1 MPAPRPYP
9 VTVRD
14 DPAEAAYRR
23 ALALITALV
32 TLTGVLWAVL
42 TPAFRAPDE
51 PQHVNSVLRLAY
63 GGGWPPAGEALV
75 GPAVDEARDQ
85 AALATDV
92 PGRHLDRVGVP
103 AFVAV
108 PPTRDVDRA
117 TVSRENALADPVP
130 PGTSTRSLDPE
141 SVDQMTQHP
150 PLYYAVAAGVLR
162 VTGAAEAR
170 WDVQLLVLRL
180 FDVALLLPL
189 PLLTAAAVRR
199 LSGSRAAA
207 LVAASFTL
215 FVPQAGHILGS
226 VTNDALVTLSGA
238 VTGYLCVRVLTGD
251 VRLRTAAAL
260 GAVVGVGLLTKVM
273 AAFALPVVV
282 AAYLLTSGPRPRR
295 VAGALVAGTTAFV
308 VGGWWWLRNLLVL
321 GTVQPVGIPDRFVES
336 EPQGLWYFLRIVVT
350 SLTRS
355 FFGNFG
361 WLELRVPDAVF
372 WTAAL
377 VVATLCGLAVVRG
390 PARRATAVLLLQPV
404 ALWCGVLVNAWP
416 DYSAHGWISAVQ
428 GRYLFAGLL
437 ALGVG
442 TALGASALLGTRLE
456 RAVPWVAGAAGV
468 VAASGLAYGFW
479 GFYRGP
485 GDSVADAAARWA
497 GWSPLTG
504 PQLVLVGSVVLVVGV
519 AAVVA
524 AARFSRATPISR
536 TARSASAADPTTA
549 PAATPPVTAAGSG
562 SSE

>member
-1 MPAPRPYP
+1 M
-9 VTVRD
+9 RD
-14 DPAEAAYRR
+14 DPREVAYRR
-23 ALALITALV
+23 ALALVTALV
-32 TLTGVLWAVL
+32 TLVGGLWAVL

-92 PGRHLDRVGVP
+92 PGRHLDRADVP
-103 AFVAV
+103 AFVDVA
-108 PPTRDVDRA
+108 PTPGADRG
-117 TVSRENALADPVP
+117 TVSDRNALADPIP
-130 PGTSTRSLDPE
+130 PGTSTRHLDPE
-141 SVDQMTQHP
+141 AVDQMTQHP

-162 VTGAAEAR
+162 VTGLAEAR
-170 WDVQLLVLRL
+170 WDHQLLALRL
-180 FDVALLLPL
+180 FDVVLVLPL
-189 PLLTAAAVRR
+189 PLLAAASVRR
-199 LSGSRAAA
+199 LARSRPAA

-215 FVPQAGHILGS
+215 FVPQVGHILGS

-238 VTGYLCVRVLTGD
+238 ATAYLCVRVLTGD

-282 AAYLLTSGPRPRR
+282 AAYLMASGPRGRR
-295 VAGALVAGTTAFV
+295 VAGVLVAGGAAFA

-321 GTVQPVGIPDRFVES
+321 GTVQPVGIPDRFLDDA
-336 EPQGLWYFLRIVVT
+336 EPQGLWYFLRTVVT

-361 WLELRVPDAVF
+361 WLELRLPDAVF
-372 WTAAL
+372 WTAAV
-377 VVATLCGLAVVRG
+377 VVALLCALAVLRG

-416 DYSAHGWISAVQ
+416 DYAAHGWISAVQ

-437 ALGVG
+437 ALSAG
-442 TALGASALLGTRLE
+442 TAVGLLVLLGPRLR
-456 RAVPWVAGAAGV
+456 RATPWVLVAAGL
-468 VAASGLAYGFW
+468 ASASGLAYGFW
-479 GFYRGP
+479 GFYQGP
-485 GDSVADAAARWA
+485 GESPADAAARWA

-504 PQLVLVGSVVLVVGV
+504 PQLVVAGAVVVLVWI

-524 AARFSRATPISR
+524 AARF
-536 TARSASAADPTTA
+536 ARSASAADTPTAAAATA
-549 PAATPPVTAAGSG
+549 PTAAAGSG
-562 SSE
+562 SSA